1 VVANKIDLEPH
12 ATEPELIRGIVP
24 DPPPFSSLID
34 SFSSLLELNLDYI
47 VDNPWIIIPCS
58 ALRNTNINE
67 VIQWLIRQADAPK
80 K

>member
-12 ATEPELIRGIVP
+12 ATEPQLIKGRFITP
-24 DPPPFSSLID
+24 
-34 SFSSLLELNLDYI
+34 SLLTLLPELNLDYI

-58 ALRNTNINE
+58 ALRNTNIDE